1 MMIEFITDQ
10 DKYRIKNCQR
20 LVQFEM
26 LRLDKYP
33 RGIKYKSTYT
43 QTLLCLNQRR
53 PAPSRPP
60 RGPCSC
66 RGRCPPASPR
76 PSPRPCCCCIPR
88 SPPPR
93 PPCCP
98 STRPS
103 CSRSR

>member
-10 DKYRIKNCQR
+10 AKYRITICQR

-43 QTLLCLNQRR
+43 QILLCLNQRR

-76 PSPRPCCCCIPR
+76 PSPRPYCCYYYHCLSLSSLLLLLLLLLFII
-88 SPPPR
+88 
-93 PPCCP
+93 
-98 STRPS
+98 
-103 CSRSR
+103 